1 MGEHDNLRPE
11 VRDNL
16 AEFLRDLAE
25 LTARTGIKVG
35 EILPGTG
42 SYLDTVTGEHTV
54 AKNLRYNEAEAVYET
69 DEVEYLEPE
78 VRNFG

>member
-1 MGEHDNLRPE
+1 MGEHNNLRPE
-11 VRDNL
+11 IRENL
-16 AEFLRDLAE
+16 NEFLRDLSE

-69 DEVEYLEPE
+69 DEVENLEPE
-78 VRNFG
+78 VKNFG